1 MRLLITMTIAMTFV
15 AQLVLAQSDSVF
27 RQAHDVGK
35 GDRSSLDPISQ
46 GRVLQ
51 VTEKI
56 MNRLARPDSD
66 GLPQPDLATEWYTN
80 KDGTVWTIRL
90 RDGVRFHDGS
100 TFDASDVVYTFNR
113 TLDPATNS
121 PAQSLLKMMTNIDA
135 PDDLTVRFSLKST
148 FADLPLLLMDPR
160 LRIIPDGSGGKIAQT
175 GIGTGPFM
183 VEKFDPDGI
192 TQLVANPDYWEGAPY
207 IERMEIIGV
216 PDSQAR
222 LQAFLAGQLDMER
235 GILPLLRRALS
246 KSDRYIIQ
254 DIPTGNWSGFVFR
267 TDIAPFTDARVRRA
281 IRLAVDR
288 EELLKLALDG
298 GGTISCD
305 TPVAPDDQYR
315 ATMSCPQDIGA
326 ARALLAEAGY
336 PYGINVDLHIS
347 TIDQAWS
354 AMAVAFQQQVAKAGI
369 NVNIVKASADG
380 YWTEIWK
387 NKDGFATS
395 WSARPA
401 DQVLN
406 EAYHSN
412 ANGNESYYRDPNFE
426 LMLLAARKELN
437 FEARR
442 HLYIRAQEHLADT
455 SGTLIP
461 FHRSQLVG
469 LSKRVRDLD
478 PVRSDVI
485 RWHMVKLIDH
495 EAEVN

>member
-1 MRLLITMTIAMTFV
+1 MRLLIIVMLAVSLLTSAAA
-15 AQLVLAQSDSVF
+15 AQPDNVF

-35 GDRSSLDPISQ
+35 GARSSLDPISQ

-51 VTEKI
+51 ITEKI
-56 MNRLARPDSD
+56 MNRLARPGMD

-80 KDGTVWTIRL
+80 KDGTVWTVKL
-90 RDGVRFHDGS
+90 REGVLFHDGS
-100 TFDASDVVYTFNR
+100 PFVAADVVYTFNR

-121 PAQSLLKMMTNIDA
+121 PAQSLLRMFSGIEA
-135 PDDLTVRFSLKST
+135 LDDLTVQFTLEST

-160 LRIIPDGSGGKIAQT
+160 LRIIPAGTGDEIAQT

-192 TQLVANPDYWEGAPY
+192 THLVANPNYWEGAPY
-207 IERMEIIGV
+207 IERIEIIGV

-235 GILPLLRRALS
+235 GILPLLRRALTQ
-246 KSDRYIIQ
+246 SDRYIIQ

-267 TDIAPFTDARVRRA
+267 TDTAPFTDPRVRKA

-298 GGTISCD
+298 GGTVSCD

-315 ATMSCPQDIGA
+315 ANMECPQDIEA
-326 ARALLAEAGY
+326 ARELLIEAGY
-336 PYGINVDLHIS
+336 PNGIGIDLHVS

-354 AMAVAFQQQVAKAGI
+354 ALAVAFQQQVLPAGI
-369 NVNIVKASADG
+369 YVNIVKSSADG

-387 NKDGFATS
+387 NKDSFATS

-406 EAYHSN
+406 EAYHSS
-412 ANGNESYYRDPNFE
+412 ASGNESYYRDPNFE

-437 FEARR
+437 FEDRR
-442 HLYIRAQEHLADT
+442 KLYIRAQEHLADT

-461 FHRSQLVG
+461 FHRTQLVG
-469 LSKRVRDLD
+469 LSKRVRDID

-485 RWHMVKLIDH
+485 RWHLVKLVDPDT
-495 EAEVN
+495 

>member
-1 MRLLITMTIAMTFV
+1 MRLLIIATIVMSFL
-15 AQLVLAQSDSVF
+15 AQFAAAQSDSIF

-35 GDRSSLDPISQ
+35 GERSSLDPISQ

-51 VTEKI
+51 ITEKV
-56 MNRLARPDSD
+56 MNRLVRPGADS
-66 GLPQPDLATEWYTN
+66 LPQPDLATEWYTN
-80 KDGTVWTIRL
+80 KDGTVWTVKL

-100 TFDASDVVYTFNR
+100 AFGAKDVVYAFNR
-113 TLDPATNS
+113 ILDPATNS
-121 PAQSLLKMMTNIDA
+121 PAQSLLKMFIRIEEI
-135 PDDLTVRFSLKST
+135 DDLTVQFTLKST

-160 LRIIPDGSGGKIAQT
+160 LRIIPDGSGDTIAQT

-192 TQLVANPDYWEGAPY
+192 TRLVANPDYWEGAPF

-267 TDIAPFTDARVRRA
+267 TDIIPFTDARVRRA

-298 GGTISCD
+298 GGTVSCD

-315 ATMSCPQDIGA
+315 AEMDCPQDIEA
-326 ARALLAEAGY
+326 ARALLIEAGY
-336 PYGINVDLHIS
+336 PNGIGIDLHIS
-347 TIDQAWS
+347 SIDQAWS
-354 AMAVAFQQQVAKAGI
+354 AMAVAFQQQVMPAGI
-369 NVNIVKASADG
+369 YVNIVKASADG

-387 NKDGFATS
+387 NKDSFATS

-406 EAYHSN
+406 EAYHSS
-412 ANGNESYYRDPNFE
+412 AKGNESYYRDPNFE

-437 FEARR
+437 FEDRR
-442 HLYIRAQEHLADT
+442 HLYIRAQEYLAET

-469 LSKRVRDLD
+469 LSKRVRDID

-485 RWHMVKLIDH
+485 RWHMVKLVAPDS
-495 EAEVN
+495 